1 MEKLVIIGSGSGGLP
16 VASIVS
22 KFRKNQY
29 DITVIT
35 KDRDIA
41 YSPCGIP
48 FVLKGDIPSY
58 KEIIL
63 HSKEHYRESGIKI
76 LTNTS
81 VEEIDTQKKRI
92 RYENTWLDYDYLV
105 IATGT
110 AQRVRKLKE

>member
-16 VASIVS
+16 IASTVA

-35 KDRDIA
+35 QDTDIA

-58 KEIIL
+58 KDLIM

-76 LTNTS
+76 LMKTS
-81 VEEIDTQKKRI
+81 VEEIDTQNPSFPLK
-92 RYENTWLDYDYLV
+92 NQNHWQ
-105 IATGT
+105 AT
-110 AQRVRKLKE
+110 QCLPEFS

>member
-1 MEKLVIIGSGSGGLP
+1 MLPTLEFGCHSTPRVRPQVRSKFRIIYISNNHTNYFMEKLVIIGSGSGGIP
-16 VASIVS
+16 VASTVA

-58 KEIIL
+58 KAVSYTHLRAHE
-63 HSKEHYRESGIKI
+63 
-76 LTNTS
+76 
-81 VEEIDTQKKRI
+81 
-92 RYENTWLDYDYLV
+92 
-105 IATGT
+105 
-110 AQRVRKLKE
+110 